1 MTKRTISLLVLLTLC
16 CKPIL
21 AQRPTKTDKAAIESQ
36 RQRTGKGMSCVFF
49 DWNINQNEVFNDLE
63 AGGIS
68 KNFDIG
74 VGHFFADR
82 YCATIKCGLDA
93 FANSTSYSTMFK
105 RDYHAES
112 SVRRYFFKRAAAYLE
127 LGVRCG
133 TYKKLK
139 TPTENLRLNY
149 AAALVSVGYEYLITD
164 LHPELNNHLGV
175 KIGMTTLAP
184 FSNAK
189 ELRENFLPVYPGV
202 ELKFGVMYYFGK

>member
-1 MTKRTISLLVLLTLC
+1 MKRTILLLVLLTLC
-16 CKPIL
+16 YKLSI
-21 AQRPTKTDKAAIESQ
+21 AQRPTKIDPTVIESQ

-49 DWNINQNEVFNDLE
+49 DWDINRNEVFNDLE

-74 VGHFFADR
+74 VGHFFADS

-93 FANSTSYSTMFK
+93 FANSTSHSSMFK
-105 RDYHAES
+105 RDYHAET

-127 LGVRCG
+127 LGVRGG
-133 TYKKLK
+133 TYKKIH
-139 TPTENLRLNY
+139 TPAENLRLNY

-164 LHPELNNHLGV
+164 LHPVLNNHLGV

-184 FSNAK
+184 FSKAK
-189 ELRENFLPVYPGV
+189 ELSENFLPVFPGV
-202 ELKFGVMYYFGK
+202 EFKFGVMYYFGK